1 MFRVRLRLRVRVR
14 LRVGDSDGEVTCV
27 GCVSTPCPPTSRIDS
42 ILDPDEEEVK
52 VMSQTYGRLGY
63 GRLFKQF

>member
-1 MFRVRLRLRVRVR
+1 MFRVRLRVRLRLRVR
-14 LRVGDSDGEVTCV
+14 DSDGEVTCV
-27 GCVSTPCPPTSRIDS
+27 GCVSTTCPLTARIDS

-63 GRLFKQF
+63 GRLFQQF